1 MVVQNQGVEMIEL
14 TLPYPVSANRYWRT
28 VWPNGARCPVTT
40 VSAQA
45 RAYKTQVRR
54 LALEAGVVRP
64 FSGRGGVSFVLF
76 PRRPSDWKRRVKAD
90 PVRWDDSVQC
100 IDLDNA
106 QKVLF
111 DAMKGVVFV
120 DDDRVFRIVGER
132 VAPDEFGAR
141 VEVMVRGRD
150 VDAKA
155 TAVCR

>member
-1 MVVQNQGVEMIEL
+1 MEKGVTL
-14 TLPYPVSANRYWRT
+14 VLPYPVSANRYWRT
-28 VWPNGARCPVTT
+28 YQPKGHRVPVTVVSREAKKYKLT
-40 VSAQA
+40 VQ
-45 RAYKTQVRR
+45 KM
-54 LALEAGVVRP
+54 ALEAGIGSPVE
-64 FSGRGGVSFVLF
+64 GRIAVSYTLY
-76 PRRPSDWKRRVKAD
+76 PRRPKDWFKRMTRD
-90 PVRWDDSVQC
+90 PLHWDDSVQC

-155 TAVCR
+155 TAVC

>member
-1 MVVQNQGVEMIEL
+1 MVVEKGVTL
-14 TLPYPVSANRYWRT
+14 VLPYPVSANRYWRT
-28 VWPNGARCPVTT
+28 YQPKGHRVPVTV
-40 VSAQA
+40 VSREA
-45 RAYKTQVRR
+45 RDYKAAVERIARENGIWTP
-54 LALEAGVVRP
+54 L
-64 FSGRGGVSFVLF
+64 SGRVEVVYRLF
-76 PRRPSDWKRRVKAD
+76 PRCPKDWRKRIRLD
-90 PVRWDDSVQC
+90 PVCWDDSVQC

-155 TAVCR
+155 TAVC